1 MQKCGRQ
8 RIIMNN
14 EMKDLLLRFINLY
27 EQAVDKEAFIKMWK
41 ETLFTPDE
49 PLTLRD
55 AYDAVYGEAL
65 AQL

>member
-1 MQKCGRQ
+1 
-8 RIIMNN
+8 MNN